1 MLTAAT
7 AMPATAIQ
15 KLSISTATP
24 TIAAAAAAQ
33 LEGSIDLSVTNFNII
48 ILLFVMPVRQAK
60 PHPFA
65 WRFLYT
71 WQSHR
76 YLPEDRGA
84 LDGD

>member
-33 LEGSIDLSVTNFNII
+33 LEGSIDLSVINFNII
-48 ILLFVMPVRQAK
+48 ISPVVKHVPAIRWATARRVHQ
-60 PHPFA
+60 
-65 WRFLYT
+65 L
-71 WQSHR
+71 
-76 YLPEDRGA
+76 YLPH
-84 LDGD
+84 